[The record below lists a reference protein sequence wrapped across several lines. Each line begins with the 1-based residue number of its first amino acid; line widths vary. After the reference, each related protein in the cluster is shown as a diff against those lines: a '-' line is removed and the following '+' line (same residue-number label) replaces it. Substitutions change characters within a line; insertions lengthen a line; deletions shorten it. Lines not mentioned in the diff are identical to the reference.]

1 MSGAT
6 LAELHRLQALI
17 DQRAEERHR
26 LWAYGG
32 SRRLSARQV
41 ERLGQLT
48 AELEGLHGEKRSL
61 LALLGLRLWEDLADD
76 PAGWLYLLAR
86 PQVTPPDPQLRQP
99 GAPAWRQ
106 GRLDLDADGAIP
118 PQNAPQ
124 HETGSLHGFDVS
136 GGVA

>member
-106 GRLDLDADGAIP
+106 GRLDLDADGAIQ
-118 PQNAPQ
+118 PQNARK
-124 HETGSLHGFDVS
+124 HETVSLHGFDVS
-136 GGVA
+136 RGVA